1 MNLPEETTTAVAR
14 EEKADYRADQWL
26 EIFSI
31 FIHDLESP
39 LVSMKYLLKMLKEG
53 KLDPDKPIHQR
64 LVASSGIALER
75 AESIIYDILAVARA
89 GKVGLPVELINLVP
103 DSLIREAIDLAT
115 AVAGENNIDFTFT
128 NNSGN
133 TPIQAD
139 PKLLKRAIDNLLYNA
154 IRHTPAGGTIAVYTD
169 LGKECLFIHIKD
181 SGPGLGDIEPD
192 QLFEKFGQ
200 VKLRSQGKHRGVGLG
215 LCFCKLAA
223 TGMGGTVMADDH
235 PKGGA
240 VFTLRLRKAEE

>member
-1 MNLPEETTTAVAR
+1 MPKETTAAIVRKGKT
-14 EEKADYRADQWL
+14 DLQADQWL

-39 LVSMKYLLKMLKEG
+39 LVSMKYLLKLLQEG
-53 KLDPDKPIHQR
+53 KLDPDKPLHRR
-64 LVASSGIALER
+64 LVTSSRIAMER

-89 GKVGLPVELINLVP
+89 GQIGLPVELINLVP
-103 DSLIREAIDLAT
+103 DTLIRETIDLA
-115 AVAGENNIDFTFT
+115 AGAAEENNISITFT

-133 TPIQAD
+133 TPIEAD
-139 PKLLKRAIDNLLYNA
+139 PKLLKRAMDNLLYNA
-154 IRHTPAGGTIAVYTD
+154 IRHSPAGGTVAVYTD
-169 LGKECLFIHIKD
+169 LGKGCLFIHIKD
-181 SGPGLGDIEPD
+181 SGPGLGYIEPD

-215 LCFCKLAA
+215 LYFCKLAA

-240 VFTLRLRKAEE
+240 VFTLRLRKTQE

>member
-1 MNLPEETTTAVAR
+1 MPEKTTAAVTR
-14 EEKADYRADQWL
+14 EDKADLPADQWL

-39 LVSMKYLLKMLKEG
+39 LVSMKYLLKMLQEG
-53 KLDPDKPIHQR
+53 KLDPDKPLHQR
-64 LVASSGIALER
+64 LVTSSRIAIER

-89 GKVGLPVELINLVP
+89 GQVGLPVELINLVP
-103 DSLIREAIDLAT
+103 DTLIRETIDLAVG
-115 AVAGENNIDFTFT
+115 AAEENNISITFT

-133 TPIQAD
+133 TPIKAD
-139 PKLLKRAIDNLLYNA
+139 PKLLKRAMDNLLYNA
-154 IRHTPAGGTIAVYTD
+154 IRHSPAGGTVAVYTD

-192 QLFEKFGQ
+192 ELFEKFGQ

-215 LCFCKLAA
+215 LYFCKLAT

-240 VFTLRLRKAEE
+240 VFTLRLKKTEE

>member
-1 MNLPEETTTAVAR
+1 MPEETTAAIVR
-14 EEKADYRADQWL
+14 EGKTDLQADQWL

-39 LVSMKYLLKMLKEG
+39 LVSMKYLLKMLQEG
-53 KLDPDKPIHQR
+53 KLDPDKLLHQR
-64 LVASSGIALER
+64 LVTSSRIAMER

-89 GKVGLPVELINLVP
+89 GQVGLPVELINLVP
-103 DSLIREAIDLAT
+103 DTLIRETIDLA
-115 AVAGENNIDFTFT
+115 AGAAEENNISITFT

-133 TPIQAD
+133 TPIEAD
-139 PKLLKRAIDNLLYNA
+139 PKLLKRAMDNLLYNA
-154 IRHTPAGGTIAVYTD
+154 IRHSPAGGTVAIYTD

-215 LCFCKLAA
+215 LYFCKLAA
-223 TGMGGTVMADDH
+223 TEMGGTVMADDH

-240 VFTLRLRKAEE
+240 VFTLRLRKTEE